1 MNQGW
6 DWPHLDKHPMGSG
19 ILEVLF
25 KGLFHLEK
33 EQQVGPLW
41 QRVAPAKD
49 QVGHL
54 KLSVAELLAGLE
66 TMRLL
71 TLIVNNQNEKVSPA

>member
-33 EQQVGPLW
+33 EQQDGPLW

-49 QVGHL
+49 LVGHH
-54 KLSVAELLAGLE
+54 KLTVAEFTRRA
-66 TMRLL
+66 
-71 TLIVNNQNEKVSPA
+71 